1 MSCLNFLR
9 LRCFLCCIPL
19 QKGCIIVGFFHMISS
34 MFGIGKTVQQI
45 VDFELSVIQCR
56 RKDDF
61 NTEPFISNKSAESDE
76 DDENDNI
83 LHETDNKAQSPRHDA
98 CASDFLVSFV
108 RVRLTIIA
116 LVLSV
121 FFMVTV
127 MMVLGVIR
135 KKSRMMIPWMVW
147 VIPEIFMDLANLL
160 GLGFAP
166 PRLNFDTLF
175 TLVAFIYSTQVVTS
189 YYWELK
195 EAERR
200 ELGVTVVAVSRSP
213 NEMMVVLP
221 TGPKDDPPPPY
232 PSFTSACNPA
242 YNPTGIGYPGCAA
255 MQSVDLSPPPEYTPN
270 DSIQNAQNGNIPGQ
284 VSAPAYPDLN
294 MPRDSLRF
302 GEAAPLMEKPP
313 LPNN

>member
-1 MSCLNFLR
+1 MSCPNFLR

-19 QKGCIIVGFFHMISS
+19 EKGCIIVGFFHMITSVA
-34 MFGIGKTVQQI
+34 GIGKTVQQL
-45 VDFELSVIQCR
+45 VDFELSVIQCQ

-83 LHETDNKAQSPRHDA
+83 LHETDNKAQTPRHDV
-98 CASDFLVSFV
+98 CASDILVSFV
-108 RVRLTIIA
+108 RVRYTIIA

-135 KKSRMMIPWMVW
+135 
-147 VIPEIFMDLANLL
+147 
-160 GLGFAP
+160 
-166 PRLNFDTLF
+166 
-175 TLVAFIYSTQVVTS
+175 
-189 YYWELK
+189 LK

-200 ELGVTVVAVSRSP
+200 DLGVTVVAVSRSP

-242 YNPTGIGYPGCAA
+242 YNPTGIGFPGCAA

-270 DSIQNAQNGNIPGQ
+270 DCIQNAQNGNIPGQ
-284 VSAPAYPDLN
+284 VNAPAYSDLN